1 MEISQ
6 EQFADI
12 IAEAFDSL
20 PEIVKAKMHNVA
32 IMAEDFP
39 SDEQLGKLDKN
50 GKYSLFGIYEGHIQS
65 SRIHIGAVLPDKITL
80 FRVPI
85 MKSCDDLS
93 ALKQRV
99 ASTLKHEIAHH
110 FGSDEKGAR
119 RAANKN

>member
-1 MEISQ
+1 MDISQ

-12 IAEAFDSL
+12 VAEAFDDL
-20 PEIVKAKMHNVA
+20 PKPVKEKMYNVA
-32 IMAEDFP
+32 IMTEDFAT
-39 SDEQLGKLDKN
+39 DEQLDKLDK
-50 GKYSLFGIYEGHIQS
+50 GDKYGLFGIYEGHIQS
-65 SRIHIGAVLPDKITL
+65 SRIHFGPVLPDKITL

-85 MKSCDDLS
+85 MKSCSDIN

-119 RAANKN
+119 KATNRN